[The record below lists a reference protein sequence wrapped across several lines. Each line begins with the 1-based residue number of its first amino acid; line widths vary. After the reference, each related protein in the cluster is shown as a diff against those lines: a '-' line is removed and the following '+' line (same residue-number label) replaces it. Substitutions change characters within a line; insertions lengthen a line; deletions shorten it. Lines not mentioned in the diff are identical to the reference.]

1 MPNQKKRVWRG
12 KNSFIYIQGGRE
24 KQIILGTHPWQRK
37 KTETSLSERERR
49 ASYLDVS
56 SPVIQGS
63 T

>member
-24 KQIILGTHPWQRK
+24 KQIILGRHPWQRK
-37 KTETSLSERERR
+37 QTETERR
-49 ASYLDVS
+49 ASYLDVF
-56 SPVIQGS
+56 SPVMEGG